1 MAVRRGRRRNSQDPR
16 EEMCGWT
23 GRRDPALGGAVAA
36 HRVEHDAEAGQCW
49 EGEGEEEQDG

>member
-1 MAVRRGRRRNSQDPR
+1 
-16 EEMCGWT
+16 MCGWT